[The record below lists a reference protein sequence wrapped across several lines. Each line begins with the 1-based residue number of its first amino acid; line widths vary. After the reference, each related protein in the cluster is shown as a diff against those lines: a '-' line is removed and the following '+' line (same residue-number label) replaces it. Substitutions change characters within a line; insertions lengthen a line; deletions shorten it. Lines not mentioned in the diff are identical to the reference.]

1 MKRVKLA
8 ISFFILMI
16 IGMTISYADTSINT
30 RYNRLSKALEISEA
44 NFKFYNVK
52 INSVINHNLSNKEFH
67 NIFIEIINNLK
78 LDKKGINWNQKG
90 SGDKIQLCATIKGSD
105 KEISIKGI
113 NKNNKESYIVVDIL
127 DNKVYK
133 HKEVIYSNVENVLNK
148 YSYQV
153 DVSACIVGEY
163 TKRLQNNKYDDILQ
177 KILYNMSAKQIDEV
191 KDVNFLSITA
201 YSKVLNDYELEYLGE
216 KINLNIGI
224 KYNEDDGRTL
234 IYIATPIIKLDY

>member
-1 MKRVKLA
+1 MKKVKLA

-113 NKNNKESYIVVDIL
+113 NKNN
-127 DNKVYK
+127 
-133 HKEVIYSNVENVLNK
+133 
-148 YSYQV
+148 
-153 DVSACIVGEY
+153 
-163 TKRLQNNKYDDILQ
+163 
-177 KILYNMSAKQIDEV
+177 
-191 KDVNFLSITA
+191 
-201 YSKVLNDYELEYLGE
+201 
-216 KINLNIGI
+216 
-224 KYNEDDGRTL
+224 
-234 IYIATPIIKLDY
+234 

>member
-1 MKRVKLA
+1 
-8 ISFFILMI
+8 
-16 IGMTISYADTSINT
+16 
-30 RYNRLSKALEISEA
+30 
-44 NFKFYNVK
+44 
-52 INSVINHNLSNKEFH
+52 
-67 NIFIEIINNLK
+67 FIEIINNLK

-148 YSYQV
+148 YSSQV

-224 KYNEDDGRTL
+224 KYNEDDGKTL

>member
-1 MKRVKLA
+1 MKKVKLA

-127 DNKVYK
+127 DNKVY
-133 HKEVIYSNVENVLNK
+133 
-148 YSYQV
+148 
-153 DVSACIVGEY
+153 
-163 TKRLQNNKYDDILQ
+163 
-177 KILYNMSAKQIDEV
+177 NMSAKQIDEV

-224 KYNEDDGRTL
+224 KYNEDDGKTL